1 MSYII
6 GITPSQVWTSTEIP
20 PFRPG
25 QRGKDDDGNEYLF
38 VQADA
43 SGVTQ
48 YYAAVVTSSAFVVDM
63 IDTTNSAPGAQAGGI
78 VCVPQVAI
86 AASGYGWGLIN
97 GVGSVRT
104 AASAAKGTLLNTT
117 ATAGQLD
124 DDATAGAEVINGIAL
139 TAATG
144 GAAASTVAYLT
155 YPSVGR
161 TL

>member
-1 MSYII
+1 MSYVI
-6 GITPSQVWTSTEIP
+6 GITPSETWASTDIP

-38 VQADA
+38 VQAD
-43 SGVTQ
+43 SGGVTQ
-48 YYAAVVTSSAFVVDM
+48 YYAAVVTSTSFVVDM

-86 AASGYGWGLIN
+86 AASGYGWGLIC
-97 GVGSVRT
+97 GVGSVST
-104 AASAAKGTLLNTT
+104 AALAAKGTLLNTT

-144 GAAASTVAYLT
+144 GAAAATVAYLT
-155 YPSVGR
+155 YPTVGR

>member
-6 GITPSQVWTSTEIP
+6 GITPSEVWTSTETP
-20 PFRPG
+20 PFKPG
-25 QRGKDDDGNEYLF
+25 QRGADASGNEYLF

-48 YYAAVVTSSAFVVDM
+48 YYAAVVISTAFVVDM
-63 IDTTNSAPGAQAGGI
+63 ITTTNSAPGQQAGAP
-78 VCVPQVAI
+78 VVVPQVAI
-86 AASGYGWGLIN
+86 PADGYGWGLIC

-104 AASAAKGTLLNTT
+104 NLSAAKGTLLNTT

-139 TAATG
+139 TVATG

-155 YPSVGR
+155 YPNVGR

>member
-1 MSYII
+1 MSYVI
-6 GITPSQVWTSTEIP
+6 GITPSETWASTDIP

-38 VQADA
+38 VRAD
-43 SGVTQ
+43 SGGVTQ
-48 YYAAVVTSSAFVVDM
+48 YYAAVVTSTSFVVDM

-86 AASGYGWGLIN
+86 PASGYGWGLIC

-117 ATAGQLD
+117 ATAGQLNN
-124 DDATAGAEVINGIAL
+124 DATAGSEVINGIAL
-139 TAATG
+139 TVATG
-144 GAAASTVAYLT
+144 GAAAATVAYLT
-155 YPSVGR
+155 YPTVGR

>member
-48 YYAAVVTSSAFVVDM
+48 YYPAVVTTTAFVVDM

-86 AASGYGWGLIN
+86 AASGYGWGLIC

-155 YPSVGR
+155 YPNVGR

>member
-1 MSYII
+1 MSYVI
-6 GITPSQVWTSTEIP
+6 GITPSLVWTSTETP
-20 PFRPG
+20 PYRPG

-38 VQADA
+38 VQAD
-43 SGVTQ
+43 SGGVTQ
-48 YYAAVVTSSAFVVDM
+48 YYAAVVTSTSFVVDM

-86 AASGYGWGLIN
+86 AASGYGWGLIC
-97 GVGSVRT
+97 GVGSVST
-104 AASAAKGTLLNTT
+104 AALAAKGTLLNTT

-124 DDATAGAEVINGIAL
+124 DDATVGAEVINGIAL

-144 GAAASTVAYLT
+144 GNAAATVAYLT
-155 YPSVGR
+155 YPTVGR

>member
-1 MSYII
+1 MSYVI
-6 GITPSQVWTSTEIP
+6 GITPSETWASTDIP

-38 VQADA
+38 VRAD
-43 SGVTQ
+43 SGGVTQ
-48 YYAAVVTSSAFVVDM
+48 YYAAVVTSTLFVVDM

-78 VCVPQVAI
+78 VCVPQVSI
-86 AASGYGWGLIN
+86 PASGYGWGLIC

-117 ATAGQLD
+117 ATAGQLNS
-124 DDATAGAEVINGIAL
+124 DASSGAEVINGIAL
-139 TAATG
+139 TVATG

-155 YPSVGR
+155 YPTVGR

>member
-48 YYAAVVTSSAFVVDM
+48 YYSAVVTTTAFVVDM

-86 AASGYGWGLIN
+86 AASGYGWGLIC

-155 YPSVGR
+155 YPNVGR

>member
-1 MSYII
+1 MSYVI
-6 GITPSQVWTSTEIP
+6 GITPSLVWTSTETP
-20 PFRPG
+20 PYRPG

-38 VQADA
+38 VQAD
-43 SGVTQ
+43 SGGVTQ
-48 YYAAVVTSSAFVVDM
+48 YYAAVVTSTSFVVDM

-86 AASGYGWGLIN
+86 AASGYGWGLIC

-104 AASAAKGTLLNTT
+104 AALAAKGTLLNTT

-144 GAAASTVAYLT
+144 VAAAATSAYLT
-155 YPSVGR
+155 YPTVGR

>member
-1 MSYII
+1 MSYVI
-6 GITPSQVWTSTEIP
+6 GIYPSETWASTDIP

-38 VQADA
+38 VRAD
-43 SGVTQ
+43 SGGVTQ
-48 YYAAVVTSSAFVVDM
+48 YYAAVVTSTAFVVDM

-86 AASGYGWGLIN
+86 AASGYGWGLIC

-144 GAAASTVAYLT
+144 VAAAATVAYLT
-155 YPSVGR
+155 YPTVGR

>member
-1 MSYII
+1 MSYVI
-6 GITPSQVWTSTEIP
+6 GITPSETWTSTDIP

-38 VQADA
+38 VRAD
-43 SGVTQ
+43 SGGVTQ
-48 YYAAVVTSSAFVVDM
+48 YYAAVVTSTSFVVDM

-78 VCVPQVAI
+78 VCVPQVSI
-86 AASGYGWGLIN
+86 AASGYGWGLIC

-144 GAAASTVAYLT
+144 GAAAATVAYLT
-155 YPSVGR
+155 YPNVGR

>member
-6 GITPSQVWTSTEIP
+6 GITPSEVWTSTQTP
-20 PFRPG
+20 PFKPG
-25 QRGKDDDGNEYLF
+25 QRGSDYLGNEYLF
-38 VQADA
+38 VQA
-43 SGVTQ
+43 
-48 YYAAVVTSSAFVVDM
+48 
-63 IDTTNSAPGAQAGGI
+63 DTTNSAPGAQAGGI

-86 AASGYGWGLIN
+86 AASGYGWGLVC

-104 AASAAKGTLLNTT
+104 NALAAKGTLLNTT

>member
-6 GITPSQVWTSTEIP
+6 GITPSQVWTSTETP
-20 PFRPG
+20 PFKPG
-25 QRGKDDDGNEYLF
+25 QRGQDSAGNEYLF
-38 VQADA
+38 VQAD
-43 SGVTQ
+43 SGGVTQ
-48 YYAAVVTSSAFVVDM
+48 YYAAVVTSTAFVVDM
-63 IDTTNSAPGAQAGGI
+63 IDTTNSAPGAQAGAP
-78 VCVPQVAI
+78 VVVPQVAI
-86 AASGYGWGLIN
+86 AASGYGWGLVN

>member
-1 MSYII
+1 MSYVI
-6 GITPSQVWTSTEIP
+6 GIYPSETWASTDIP

-38 VQADA
+38 VRAD
-43 SGVTQ
+43 SGGVTQ
-48 YYAAVVTSSAFVVDM
+48 YYAAVVTSTAFVVDM

-86 AASGYGWGLIN
+86 AASGYGWGLIC

-144 GAAASTVAYLT
+144 VAAAA
-155 YPSVGR
+155 
-161 TL
+161 

>member
-1 MSYII
+1 MSYVI
-6 GITPSQVWTSTEIP
+6 GITPSLVWTSTETP
-20 PFRPG
+20 PYRPG

-38 VQADA
+38 VQAD
-43 SGVTQ
+43 SGGVTQ
-48 YYAAVVTSSAFVVDM
+48 YYAAVVTSTSFVVDM

-86 AASGYGWGLIN
+86 AASGYGWGLIC
-97 GVGSVRT
+97 GVGSVHT
-104 AASAAKGTLLNTT
+104 AALAAKGTLLNTT

-124 DDATAGAEVINGIAL
+124 DDATVGAEVINGIAL

-144 GAAASTVAYLT
+144 GAAAATVAYLT
-155 YPSVGR
+155 YPTVGR